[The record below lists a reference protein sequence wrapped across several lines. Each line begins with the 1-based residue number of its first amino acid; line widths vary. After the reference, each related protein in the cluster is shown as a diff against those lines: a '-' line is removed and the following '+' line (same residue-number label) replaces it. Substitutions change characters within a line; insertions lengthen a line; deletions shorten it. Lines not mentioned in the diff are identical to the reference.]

1 MAEREPE
8 GIENLELGMTEDLR
22 KLQAARNSGQLVLE
36 LALEESMNDRL
47 DDWAELHPN
56 IVRGEE

>member
-1 MAEREPE
+1 MAEREPQ
-8 GIENLELGMTEDLR
+8 GTENLELGMTEDLR
-22 KLQAARNSGQLVLE
+22 KLQAARASGQLVLE